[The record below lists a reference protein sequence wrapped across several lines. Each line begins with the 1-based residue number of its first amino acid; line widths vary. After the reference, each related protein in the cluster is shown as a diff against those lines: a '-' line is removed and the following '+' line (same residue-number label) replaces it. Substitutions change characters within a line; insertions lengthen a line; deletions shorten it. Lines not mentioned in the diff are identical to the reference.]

1 MLDQKTLDRLWNFED
16 PELSEQHFR
25 DAISDQKYDAD
36 ERAELATQLGRA
48 IGLQGR
54 FEEAD
59 ALLDSIDGEDEP
71 TIGVR
76 ILLERGRV
84 LNSSGHAAMAVP
96 LFEQAAELGDH
107 LGEEFLAV
115 DALHMLAIADSAHA
129 ETWTRSALEY
139 ASTAHDAFARRW
151 MVALHNNLGWTLHD
165 SGRLTEALVE
175 FQLAEQW
182 AERAGTPAQQQ
193 YARAA
198 IEECEQALAG
208 ERIVP
213 LGAKA
218 DPSNPRL
225 EGNLP

>member
-1 MLDQKTLDRLWNFED
+1 MLDQVTLDRLWNFED
-16 PELSEQHFR
+16 PELSEQRFR
-25 DAISDQKYDAD
+25 AALAD
-36 ERAELATQLGRA
+36 PAYTTDEKAELATQLGRA

-59 ALLDSIDGEDEP
+59 ALLDSVDGEEEP
-71 TIGVR
+71 TVGVR

-129 ETWTRSALEY
+129 EPWTRSALEY
-139 ASTAHDAFARRW
+139 ASTAHDPQTRRW
-151 MVALHNNLGWTLHD
+151 MPVLHHNLGWTLHD
-165 SGRLTEALVE
+165 AGRFTQALVE

-182 AERAGTPAQQQ
+182 AERTGSPAQQQ
-193 YARAA
+193 EARDAIGACELSLAA
-198 IEECEQALAG
+198 G
-208 ERIVP
+208 
-213 LGAKA
+213 
-218 DPSNPRL
+218 
-225 EGNLP
+225 

>member
-1 MLDQKTLDRLWNFED
+1 MLDQTTLDRLWDFEN
-16 PELSEQHFR
+16 PELSERRFR
-25 DAISDQKYDAD
+25 DAMDDQNFDVY

-59 ALLDSIDGEDEP
+59 GLLDSIDGEEEP
-71 TIGVR
+71 TVGIR
-76 ILLERGRV
+76 ILLERGRI

-129 ETWTRSALEY
+129 EPWTRSALEY
-139 ASTAHDAFARRW
+139 ASTAHEPRTKRW
-151 MVALHNNLGWTLHD
+151 MVALHNNLGWTLHGA
-165 SGRLTEALVE
+165 GRLTEALVE

-182 AERAGTPAQQQ
+182 AERVGTPAQQQ
-193 YARAA
+193 YAREA
-198 IEECEQALAG
+198 IEECEQALA
-208 ERIVP
+208 
-213 LGAKA
+213 AH
-218 DPSNPRL
+218 
-225 EGNLP
+225 